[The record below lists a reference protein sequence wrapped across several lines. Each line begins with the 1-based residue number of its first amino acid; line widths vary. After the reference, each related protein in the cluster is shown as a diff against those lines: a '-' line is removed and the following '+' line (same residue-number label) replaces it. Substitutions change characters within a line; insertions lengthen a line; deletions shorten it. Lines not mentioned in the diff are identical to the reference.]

1 MDLQG
6 GTGPVG
12 EIYQIAQAVART
24 HDRGVLFIDTA
35 WVLWNSSTTIA
46 MHSGRIVVVEGVS
59 VTRFVLSLMGSA
71 LLAGLPVLSASA
83 QDAGSG
89 HPAAGEHLFKQ
100 NCAACHSLEAGKKL
114 VGPSLHAELK
124 GAHPKKTP
132 EEVKAI
138 VVNGKNA
145 MPPVGAAF
153 NPQDLDDLLAYL
165 RTQ

>member
-1 MDLQG
+1 MNRTKQIIL
-6 GTGPVG
+6 GP
-12 EIYQIAQAVART
+12 AL
-24 HDRGVLFIDTA
+24 VL
-35 WVLWNSSTTIA
+35 
-46 MHSGRIVVVEGVS
+46 
-59 VTRFVLSLMGSA
+59 
-71 LLAGLPVLSASA
+71 VLSALTACA
-83 QDAGSG
+83 QDATAS
-89 HPAAGEHLFKQ
+89 HAAAGEHLFKQ

-138 VVNGKNA
+138 IVNGKNA